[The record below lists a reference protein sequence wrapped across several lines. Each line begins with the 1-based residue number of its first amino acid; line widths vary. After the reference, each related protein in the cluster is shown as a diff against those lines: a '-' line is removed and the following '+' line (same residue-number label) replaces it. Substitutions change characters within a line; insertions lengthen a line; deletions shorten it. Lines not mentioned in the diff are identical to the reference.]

1 MPDATNT
8 TLIAVFEDV
17 EPAVNAIERLHEMG
31 VSDEQMNVISGIPIQ
46 GRVLGRPGA
55 LTNVSRIG
63 LLGAALGMVT
73 GLFLAYGTPYLYPL
87 PVGGQPI
94 FPIPM
99 GWIVT
104 FEMTMLGL
112 MGFSFLGLFVDSGFP
127 SYTPM
132 HYVPEISNGRIA
144 ILFSY
149 PAGDEQKFVDAMK
162 SVGAES
168 VAPAEARHL

>member
-1 MPDATNT
+1 MPEST
-8 TLIAVFEDV
+8 TLLAVFEDV
-17 EPAVNAIERLHEMG
+17 DPAAHAVEKLHELG
-31 VSDEQMNVISGIPIQ
+31 LTDDQINVISGIPIP
-46 GRVLGRPGA
+46 GRFLGLPNA

-63 LLGAALGMVT
+63 LSGAALGMALGV
-73 GLFLAYGTPYLYPL
+73 FLAYGTPYLYPL

-94 FPIPM
+94 FPVPI
-99 GWIVT
+99 GFITV

-112 MGFSFLGLFVDSGFP
+112 MVFSFLGLFVDSGFP
-127 SYTPM
+127 SYTPKQ
-132 HYVPEISNGRIA
+132 YVPEISNGKIA

-149 PAGDEQKFVDAMK
+149 PEEDQQKFVDAMK

>member
-1 MPDATNT
+1 MPES
-8 TLIAVFEDV
+8 TLLAVFEDV
-17 EPAVNAIERLHEMG
+17 DPAANAVEKLHDLG
-31 VSDEQMNVISGIPIQ
+31 LGDDQINVISGIPIQ
-46 GRVLGRPGA
+46 GRVLGRPSA

-63 LLGAALGMVT
+63 LLGAIIGLALGI
-73 GLFLAYGTPYLYPL
+73 FLIYGTPYLYPL

-94 FPIPM
+94 FPVPV
-99 GWIVT
+99 GWIVA

-127 SYTPM
+127 SYTPK
-132 HYVPEISNGRIA
+132 HYVPEISNGKIA

-149 PAGDEQKFVDAMK
+149 PSQDEQKFIDAMK
-162 SVGAES
+162 NVGAES